1 MKIRRCLSFVTIY
14 KIYLLASGRKNMPI
28 ALGLKAYR
36 LKSAKKQKIQYLQG
50 HVTHQMKALSL
61 WSPKMTIEK
70 INILKFA
77 HLCAFLFILIR
88 IFAISVKLCNFF

>member
-36 LKSAKKQKIQYLQG
+36 LKSAKKHKY
-50 HVTHQMKALSL
+50 
-61 WSPKMTIEK
+61 
-70 INILKFA
+70 NIYKGM
-77 HLCAFLFILIR
+77 
-88 IFAISVKLCNFF
+88 